1 VVETGRF
8 RQIPLSGRDR
18 LTASVLALGL
28 LALLAVAAFLK
39 PDPRGLGTHQQFG
52 LPPCTFR
59 FFLGR
64 PCPSCGMTTSWA
76 HLVRGQLIGALRAS
90 VGGTLLGALAVLSVP
105 WLVVSAAWGRWLG
118 WAPNGTTVGWVASAI
133 LLVTLIDWGIRLAA
147 G

>member
-1 VVETGRF
+1 M
-8 RQIPLSGRDR
+8 
-18 LTASVLALGL
+18 LALGL

-59 FFLGR
+59 FFVGR

-90 VGGTLLGALAVLSVP
+90 VGGTLLGTLAVVGVP
-105 WLVVSAAWGRWLG
+105 WLVVSAARGRWLG

-133 LLVTLIDWGIRLAA
+133 LLVTLIDWGVRLAA

>member
-1 VVETGRF
+1 M
-8 RQIPLSGRDR
+8 
-18 LTASVLALGL
+18 LALGL
-28 LALLAVAAFLK
+28 LALLAVAAFLR

-59 FFLGR
+59 FFFGR
-64 PCPSCGMTTSWA
+64 PCPTCGMTTSWA

-90 VGGTLLGALAVLSVP
+90 VGGTLLGALAVVSVP
-105 WLVVSAAWGRWLG
+105 WLVVSAARGRWLG

>member
-1 VVETGRF
+1 M
-8 RQIPLSGRDR
+8 
-18 LTASVLALGL
+18 LALGL

-59 FFLGR
+59 FFFGR

-90 VGGTLLGALAVLSVP
+90 VGGTLLGALAVVGVP
-105 WLVVSAAWGRWLG
+105 WLVVSAARGRWLG
-118 WAPNGTTVGWVASAI
+118 WGPNGTTVGWVASAI